1 MPLEAF
7 QRVAERH
14 TADVWRFCASQ
25 VGVQLAD
32 ECYQETMLA
41 AMRAY
46 PGLRDADAVRPW
58 LLRIASRKA
67 IDMYRERARAPVP
80 VPEIEPGASAA
91 PPSAGACSVLE
102 LLRGLPEKQRVALAY
117 RFLADLAYREIG
129 RLMGTSE
136 EAARRNVHEGI
147 KTLRTRLGD
156 DAEAV
161 HTLAQ

>member
-7 QRVAERH
+7 QLVAERH

-25 VGVQLAD
+25 VGVELAD

-46 PGLRDADAVRPW
+46 PALRDAESVRPW

-67 IDMYRERARAPVP
+67 IDMYRARSRAPLLL
-80 VPEIEPGASAA
+80 PEIEPRASAS
-91 PPSAGACSVLE
+91 PPSAGASSVLA

-117 RFLADLAYREIG
+117 RFVLDLPYREIG

-147 KTLRTRLGD
+147 KTLRTQLGD
-156 DAEAV
+156 EAEAG
-161 HTLAQ
+161 HTPR